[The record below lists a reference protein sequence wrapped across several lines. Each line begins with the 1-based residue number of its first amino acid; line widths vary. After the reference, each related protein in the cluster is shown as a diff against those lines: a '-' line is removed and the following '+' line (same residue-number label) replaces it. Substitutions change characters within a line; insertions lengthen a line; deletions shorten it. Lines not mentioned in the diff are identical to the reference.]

1 MGFLSILL
9 IDIFFIW
16 LVVKGISRLVRKV
29 RDLDPKSKNDIS
41 EEEK

>member
-9 IDIFFIW
+9 IDIFSIW
-16 LVVKGISRLVRKV
+16 LVVKGISRLVHKV
-29 RDLDPKSKNDIS
+29 RDLDPKSKNNIS